1 MSIKDEV
8 TLNKTKAEDHKGY
21 FTYQTYVIL
30 FLLGLIIIFLRSADI
45 SRFKTISRR

>member
-1 MSIKDEV
+1 MSSKNEV
-8 TLNKTKAEDHKGY
+8 ALNNTNKKYNQEY

>member
-1 MSIKDEV
+1 MSIKNKV
-8 TLNKTKAEDHKGY
+8 VLNNTTMQYHKGY